1 MASGFTIETL
11 RLSHLVLT
19 ILSKDLTMNTD
30 WQKNSDQ
37 ELIDEAQT
45 GMRGSGATV
54 EMQRRLK
61 DAMAAQ
67 TQAMASLEQKM
78 FWLTIVGTI
87 LALIQTIPLLIDFV
101 KWLKG

>member
-1 MASGFTIETL
+1 
-11 RLSHLVLT
+11 
-19 ILSKDLTMNTD
+19 
-30 WQKNSDQ
+30 
-37 ELIDEAQT
+37 
-45 GMRGSGATV
+45 
-54 EMQRRLK
+54 
-61 DAMAAQ
+61 MAAQ